1 MLASG
6 IPRQTNCAIVYAPSV
21 YQRESTKNVVRPYST
36 RLFSVPKAKG
46 SANIST
52 VDGAFILLVGLTS
65 GRTAAFQRK

>member
-1 MLASG
+1 VLASG

-52 VDGAFILLVGLTS
+52 VDGAFILLVGLSS
-65 GRTAAFQRK
+65 GRTAAFRRK